1 MASLVIYE
9 VCAYGTGP
17 SLQGTL
23 DLSLGETEDEDEE
36 MGGSNLP
43 GDLSSEL
50 SEDDFEM

>member
-1 MASLVIYE
+1 MRVWHRSEFARNLGFE
-9 VCAYGTGP
+9 P
-17 SLQGTL
+17 
-23 DLSLGETEDEDEE
+23 GETEDEDEE